1 MIKLTEEQARDI
13 IYGPFPAKHYAQ
25 KYGIQR
31 NYVTAL
37 RRGMYRKNL
46 HPSRLDRF
54 NRNRDLAKAVL
65 HKWRRYSTVSCDQ
78 SDLLQAALMA
88 VWNSSEPMK
97 VKRGFVANG
106 VANSVR
112 NAIRDDQR
120 ARNPSLGNGERIKSS
135 AFVST
140 AVHDEALCGPGTAT
154 VESCLE
160 SAPVGDLDAAIDIM
174 AAVDRLPPKLAS
186 VIRRRYLD
194 GTDQDQA
201 DLAQT
206 DGVSR
211 AYIGQLEQKA
221 MGRLRK
227 LLA

>member
-1 MIKLTEEQARDI
+1 
-13 IYGPFPAKHYAQ
+13 
-25 KYGIQR
+25 
-31 NYVTAL
+31 
-37 RRGMYRKNL
+37 
-46 HPSRLDRF
+46 
-54 NRNRDLAKAVL
+54 
-65 HKWRRYSTVSCDQ
+65 
-78 SDLLQAALMA
+78 
-88 VWNSSEPMK
+88 
-97 VKRGFVANG
+97 
-106 VANSVR
+106 
-112 NAIRDDQR
+112 
-120 ARNPSLGNGERIKSS
+120 
-135 AFVST
+135 VST

-174 AAVDRLPPKLAS
+174 AAVGKLPPKLAS

-221 MGRLRK
+221 MARLRR
-227 LLA
+227 LLG